1 MTYQEIKNRIPFLIE
16 KSLGGI
22 ASQFK
27 LAPNYREKYDLEKI
41 KDQNPKKAAVLIIL
55 YPDHNKNIRFILTK
69 RPDYDGFHANQIS
82 FTGGKFEEKD
92 QDLITTALRE
102 TFEEINVKI
111 IENQIFKSLT
121 EVYIPPSHFLVH
133 PFVCLIDF
141 TPEFKPNYE
150 VETVLTPTLSD
161 LLAPTIEIRDRIGT
175 TGLQFETPGFVLEE
189 QFVWGAT
196 AMILSELKDLILS
209 TF

>member
-1 MTYQEIKNRIPFLIE
+1 MTYQEFKNRISLLIE
-16 KSLGGI
+16 KSLGGT
-22 ASQFK
+22 ATQFK

-41 KDQNPKKAAVLIIL
+41 KAQNPKKAAVLIVL

-82 FTGGKFEEKD
+82 FTGGKFDEKD
-92 QDLITTALRE
+92 QNLKTTALRE

-111 IENQIFKSLT
+111 NENQIFKSLT

-150 VETVLTPTLSD
+150 VEKVLTPTLSD
-161 LLAPTIEIRDRIGT
+161 LLAPTIEIRDKIGT
-175 TGLQFETPGFVLEE
+175 TGLQLKTPGFVFENE
-189 QFVWGAT
+189 FVWGAT
-196 AMILSELKDLILS
+196 AMILSELKELMS
-209 TF
+209 PV